1 MTEQNREYIIIS
13 ILPIMML
20 IFSFIVST
28 PQEIFNGMIKI
39 VTANDILI
47 TDYFVISNIGATF
60 FNVAITSLFIIHIIY
75 ILNLR
80 LNGLLITSIFLIIS
94 FSFMGK
100 NLFNILPFYVGTAI
114 YSMIMKKTLKSV
126 VAIGIMSTSLAPLA
140 NIFFPYG
147 FFVAVAIAFVL
158 PNISKNVLT
167 IHEGYNLYNAGYT
180 SGIVGI
186 IIYSVL
192 LSMGI
197 RFDKN
202 LEFST
207 NFDIR
212 VFTFFMSYF
221 IILIIIAVIYDKNIV
236 KNFFNIQKHT
246 GRLVTDFVSKEG
258 FYAVLLNMALL
269 GIICLLFAYRFRLLN
284 GPVICGILTVVGFG
298 GFGKHIKNVFP
309 IFLGI
314 LIARCI
320 FKVYVDNT
328 TFLMIFCFSTALAPI
343 AGKYGLI
350 AGVIS
355 GILHYAVV
363 TNISYIHGG
372 INLYNNGL
380 AAGLVATVIVPIMNM
395 MWEDK
400 N

>member
-1 MTEQNREYIIIS
+1 MSEQNKEYVIIS

-20 IFSFIVST
+20 IFSFMIST
-28 PQEIFNGMIKI
+28 PKEIFYGMVKI
-39 VTANDILI
+39 ITTNDILT
-47 TDYFVISNIGATF
+47 TDYFIISNIGATF
-60 FNVAITSLFIIHIIY
+60 FNVSITTLFVIHIMY
-75 ILNLR
+75 LLNLR
-80 LNGLLITSIFLIIS
+80 LNGLLVTSIFLVIS

-100 NLFNILPFYVGTAI
+100 NLFNILPFYIGTAI
-114 YSMIMKKTLKSV
+114 YSMVMKKTLKSV

-140 NIFFPYG
+140 NIFFPFG
-147 FFVAVAIAFVL
+147 FFVAVAVAFVL

-186 IIYSVL
+186 VIYSVL
-192 LSMGI
+192 LSIGVK
-197 RFDKN
+197 FDKN
-202 LEFST
+202 LEFSQI
-207 NFDIR
+207 FDVR
-212 VFTFFMSYF
+212 VFVFFLLYF
-221 IILIIIAVIYDKNIV
+221 IILIIISILYDKNILR
-236 KNFFNIQKHT
+236 NFFNIQRQT

-258 FYAVLLNMALL
+258 FYAALLNMSLL
-269 GIICLLFAYRFRLLN
+269 GITCLLFAYKFMLLN
-284 GPVICGILTVVGFG
+284 GPIICGILTVVGFG
-298 GFGKHIKNVFP
+298 GFGKNIKNVTP

-320 FKVYVDNT
+320 FKVHVDDT

-350 AGVIS
+350 AGMVS

-372 INLYNNGL
+372 LNLYNNGL
-380 AAGLVATVIVPIMNM
+380 AAGLVATVMVPIMNM

>member
-20 IFSFIVST
+20 IFSFI
-28 PQEIFNGMIKI
+28 GMIKI

-258 FYAVLLNMALL
+258 FYAALLNMALL

>member
-258 FYAVLLNMALL
+258 FYASLLNMALL

>member
-258 FYAVLLNMALL
+258 FYAALLNMALL